1 MQPRSLYHP
10 QSGRYYILRYLGGYQ
25 CPSFQPGIRNN
36 RIHPAVDCCEQHLHG
51 PRSSHRRVVHA
62 SVRHI
67 ECRKIPG
74 ESFFDLVCI
83 SKYRYLTSKL
93 QRNALDV
100 YGTYLSFCVTS
111 RIPIIFTFLSA
122 CSLMGFLVIVAA
134 SVWPTAA
141 IVLCGLSGVACTL
154 QYLIYGLHSLWCFGF
169 RVSRG
174 IRNGIV
180 RGCGRVFGK
189 STSPVSAG
197 LPSEAVVTSDKTPL
211 PPPAHLSNIITHAP
225 PRPPRNPARLASMP

>member
-1 MQPRSLYHP
+1 MV
-10 QSGRYYILRYLGGYQ
+10 
-25 CPSFQPGIRNN
+25 N
-36 RIHPAVDCCEQHLHG
+36 
-51 PRSSHRRVVHA
+51 A

-67 ECRKIPG
+67 ECPKIPG
-74 ESFFDLVCI
+74 ESRFDPVCI
-83 SKYRYLTSKL
+83 SKYGYLTCKF

-169 RVSRG
+169 RVLRG
-174 IRNGIV
+174 IRNATV
-180 RGCGRVFGK
+180 RGCGWVFGK

-197 LPSEAVVTSDKTPL
+197 STSEAVVPSAMTQL
-211 PPPAHLSNIITHAP
+211 PPPAHLSNTIAHAP
-225 PRPPRNPARLASMP
+225 PRPPRNPARLASVP